1 VYEGKTRY
9 FCCNGCL
16 EKFNKDPKK
25 YSGPAAAGAAGCG
38 GEKDGKMKKAD
49 AGTKKEAGCA
59 AAEAGACPMAKT
71 CCKK

>member
-1 VYEGKTRY
+1 
-9 FCCNGCL
+9 
-16 EKFNKDPKK
+16 
-25 YSGPAAAGAAGCG
+25 
-38 GEKDGKMKKAD
+38 MKKAD